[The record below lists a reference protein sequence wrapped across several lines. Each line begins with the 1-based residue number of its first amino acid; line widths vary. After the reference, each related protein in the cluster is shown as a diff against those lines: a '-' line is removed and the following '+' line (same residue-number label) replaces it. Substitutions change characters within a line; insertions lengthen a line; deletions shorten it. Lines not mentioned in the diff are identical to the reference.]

1 MPQRRAPI
9 RGPSTLS
16 NKGSRAARRAQHK
29 QTRAGRALD
38 EKDGPAIAPEGASEP
53 RRRDGRP
60 DHATRAA
67 GHDPERR
74 PPAVPGR
81 SRAQHGPPVLAP
93 PACPKKPLEM
103 PLHSG
108 GGDAVIRRIG
118 RRAGSDGGVDGHN
131 TPPNPREGDFRLI
144 PLFVGLPPLGGD
156 ALFGASFSSWQDAS
170 SLPSPMSDAAAP
182 NVLPFALSGASP
194 SLHARH
200 EEQRFYSYSSRS
212 NGCIGG
218 IATTR
223 RGG

>member
-1 MPQRRAPI
+1 VCCI
-9 RGPSTLS
+9 DL
-16 NKGSRAARRAQHK
+16 AAKVSAW
-29 QTRAGRALD
+29 
-38 EKDGPAIAPEGASEP
+38 
-53 RRRDGRP
+53 
-60 DHATRAA
+60 
-67 GHDPERR
+67 
-74 PPAVPGR
+74 
-81 SRAQHGPPVLAP
+81 
-93 PACPKKPLEM
+93 PKKPLEM

-118 RRAGSDGGVDGHN
+118 RRAGGDGGVDGHN
-131 TPPNPREGDFRLI
+131 TNPAREGDFRLI

-156 ALFGASFSSWQDAS
+156 ALFGVSFSSWQDAS